1 MVRLIVDDA
10 GNRRAFNVG
19 EGRLSVGSG
28 TEAKLKLTSPGV
40 ASLHVDIEIHGG
52 KATLHPKPGV
62 TAPQLL
68 GRAATGPVVLQ
79 HGVPVKIGGATV
91 TVEYEG
97 LPSKIPPVAPAGE
110 RSPSRVPRRGRDD
123 EDDDKGPGRRP
134 RKQGVPTWVWIA
146 ACVPIIAIGGWFI
159 SSKLLGKNNQNF
171 SEAGALAD
179 YNKALEEIKNSR
191 FDAASKQLDRIP
203 ADAVLEPTLATRI
216 AKMREEIKV
225 KIAEGNEY
233 SRNEMDGQKYFS
245 SQLENFVNNYMSGK
259 ITPSEARVFMKRAKY
274 FREKWPTHSE
284 LAWVNR
290 QEERFKD
297 AVDLTQPPSFDDIQF
312 EVESLTWSHPRNYKE
327 AFAAAKAFQ
336 ATATGPDVEK
346 VAGFLHELEGK
357 RADWFKDRLEQA
369 RWHFDRKEEGLSI
382 GVLLSIIRGAGD
394 EAMADNAAE
403 RLLAYGNAEKMASW
417 LRGYRT
423 NDPDGFAEVSKNRVI
438 AAFLKTN
445 KL

>member
-28 TEAKLKLTSPGV
+28 TEAKLKLASPGV

-97 LPSKIPPVAPAGE
+97 LPSKLQPVVPAAG
-110 RSPSRVPRRGRDD
+110 PASRVQRRGRDD
-123 EDDDKGPGRRP
+123 EDEDKGAGRRP
-134 RKQGVPTWVWIA
+134 RKQGVPTWVWVA
-146 ACVPIIAIGGWFI
+146 ACVPIVAIGGWFI
-159 SSKLLGKNNQNF
+159 SSKLLGKSGQNF
-171 SEAGALAD
+171 SEASALAD
-179 YNKALEEIKNSR
+179 YNKALDEVKNSR
-191 FDAASKQLDRIP
+191 FDAALKQLDQIP
-203 ADAVLEPTLATRI
+203 ANAALDPALAARV
-216 AKMREEIKV
+216 AKLREDINVKV
-225 KIAEGNEY
+225 AEGNEY

-274 FREKWPTHSE
+274 FRAKWPTHSQ
-284 LAWVNR
+284 LAWINR

-297 AVDLTQPPSFDDIQF
+297 AVDLTQPPTLDDIQF

-327 AFAAAKAFQ
+327 AFAVANAFQ
-336 ATATGPDVEK
+336 ATASGPDVEK
-346 VAGFLHELEGK
+346 IAGFLHELDGK
-357 RADWFKDRLEQA
+357 RKDWFKDRLEQA

-394 EAMADNAAE
+394 DAMADNAAE
-403 RLLAYGNAEKMASW
+403 RLLAYGDAEKMASW
-417 LRGYRT
+417 LRGNRT